1 MKFELGELL
10 EDRVTG
16 FKGTVMVRAE
26 YFTGCV
32 CYGLLPQKLKD
43 GKPMDWEWIDD
54 GLLRRVKGGKK
65 ITFRGES
72 EKPTG
77 GPHPNGPQM

>member
-10 EDRVTG
+10 EDKVTG

-32 CYGLLPQKLKD
+32 CYGLFCPK
-43 GKPMDWEWIDD
+43 
-54 GLLRRVKGGKK
+54 
-65 ITFRGES
+65 
-72 EKPTG
+72 
-77 GPHPNGPQM
+77 N

>member
-10 EDRVTG
+10 EDKITG

-26 YFTGCV
+26 YFTGCTH
-32 CYGLLPQKLKD
+32 YGLQCNELRD
-43 GKPMDWEWIDD
+43 GKMVDWEWIDS
-54 GLLRRVKGGKK
+54 GRLMRVAGADK
-65 ITFRGES
+65 INFTENIRS
-72 EKPTG
+72 TG